1 MAIHIQEEN
10 ILIPDLQNIEH
21 ENLEEKLVL
30 ILKSNAKALRRLIAS
45 CEKAKRDLSVITQYI
60 VDIDALMD
68 GEELNVVIARSK
80 FQDLCMDLF
89 KKYIPLENVKKDSKI
104 SKSQIDEVVLLI
116 RSTLVPKI
124 QKMAQ
129 EFFKEKNKK
138 KY

>member
-21 ENLEEKLVL
+21 EDLEEKLVL

-68 GEELNVVIARSK
+68 DEELNVVIARSK

>member
-68 GEELNVVIARSK
+68 GEELNVVIARAK

>member
-89 KKYIPLENVKKDSKI
+89 KKYIPLENVIKDSKI
-104 SKSQIDEVVLLI
+104 SKNQIDKVVLLI
-116 RSTLVPKI
+116 GSTLVPKI

>member
-1 MAIHIQEEN
+1 MAIHIQEEH

-45 CEKAKRDLSVITQYI
+45 CEKAKKDLSAITQYI

-68 GEELNVVIARSK
+68 GEELNAVIARSK
-80 FQDLCMDLF
+80 FQHLCMDLF

-104 SKSQIDEVVLLI
+104 SKSQIDKVVLLI
-116 RSTLVPKI
+116 GSTLVPKI

-129 EFFKEKNKK
+129 GFFKEKNKK

>member
-104 SKSQIDEVVLLI
+104 SKSQIDKVVLLI
-116 RSTLVPKI
+116 GSTLVPTI

>member
-104 SKSQIDEVVLLI
+104 SKNQIDKVVLLI
-116 RSTLVPKI
+116 GSTLFPKI

>member
-45 CEKAKRDLSVITQYI
+45 CEITKRDLSAITQYI

>member
-30 ILKSNAKALRRLIAS
+30 IIKSNAKALRRLIAS